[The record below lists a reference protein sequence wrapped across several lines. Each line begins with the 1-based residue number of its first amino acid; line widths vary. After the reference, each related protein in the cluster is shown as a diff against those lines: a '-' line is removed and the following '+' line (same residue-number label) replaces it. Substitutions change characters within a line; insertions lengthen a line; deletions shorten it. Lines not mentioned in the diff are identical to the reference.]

1 MTPRFAHSSYLDRHA
16 CCWPPAWSRPSWA
29 PRWLLSVLTP
39 ALPPSTSLQSFREKV
54 YGEGLN
60 NPAALPPNTLAFNR
74 AKHIVTNIRP
84 DLRVRVNIDGTV
96 ELTNIYG
103 QEVDDELIFPDL
115 EEIQEQRL
123 QAQKLAILRRRQ
135 EQDAQL
141 IREFNLGGNAQDF
154 GLGNLG
160 GANQGGF
167 TI

>member
-1 MTPRFAHSSYLDRHA
+1 MCVCEVYIIPIALSIYLKQI
-16 CCWPPAWSRPSWA
+16 PLFP
-29 PRWLLSVLTP
+29 
-39 ALPPSTSLQSFREKV
+39 Q
-54 YGEGLN
+54 
-60 NPAALPPNTLAFNR
+60 
-74 AKHIVTNIRP
+74 
-84 DLRVRVNIDGTV
+84 RVNIDGTV